1 MDEGMEEQTSTQ
13 HTTPRPPP
21 NFVVGVQNI
30 QPLKELLVTIAGEEF
45 KFQVLQDNQ
54 VKIQPKSSDKYTKII
69 KALAEKRTEFH
80 TYQPKAD
87 RQFRTFCEDC
97 TTPQTYRTRS
107 LKLKVLD
114 TAMNIYNIKQS
125 RTNTPLPLFSVALK
139 PSPNNKD
146 IYLTENLHYTKIKF
160 EPPRPKR
167 TIPQCSKCQ
176 RYGHTKAYCFHSP
189 RCAKCASTHFTS
201 QCLRKD
207 KSDNVTCVLCNG
219 NHPANYKGCT
229 VYKDLQKRT
238 FPPLRR
244 NQEVKHPHALPHP
257 HITPTSSYAAALK
270 SSTIPPQTVDSLPE
284 QQITHRQHPY
294 PPQTDIQELKTMLK
308 GLMEQMGT
316 MLNLLITLVSKLA

>member
-1 MDEGMEEQTSTQ
+1 
-13 HTTPRPPP
+13 
-21 NFVVGVQNI
+21 VAGVQNI
-30 QPLKELLVTIAGEEF
+30 QPLKELLVTTASDEF
-45 KFQVLQDNQ
+45 KFKVLQDNQ
-54 VKIQPKSSDKYTKII
+54 VKIQPKSSNKYTIII
-69 KALAEKRTEFH
+69 KALAEKRTQFH

-87 RQFRTFCEDC
+87 RHFRTVLQGLHYSTNIQDMKSEIE
-97 TTPQTYRTRS
+97 S
-107 LKLKVLD
+107 LGHTV
-114 TAMNIYNIKQS
+114 MNIFNIKQS
-125 RTNTPLPLFSVALK
+125 RTNTPLSLFFVDLK

-146 IYLTENLHYTKIKF
+146 IYLIETLHYTKIIF

-189 RCAKCASTHFTS
+189 RCVKCAGTHFTS

-207 KSDNVTCVLCNG
+207 KSDNVKCVLGNG

-257 HITPTSSYAAALK
+257 HITSTSSYATALK
-270 SSTIPPQTVDSLPE
+270 SSPIPPQSVDSLPE
-284 QQITHRQHPY
+284 QQNTHRQQPD
-294 PPQTDIQELKTMLK
+294 PPQTDIQELKAMMK

-316 MLNLLITLVSKLA
+316 MLNLLTTLISKLA